1 MLVSNLEKKTKTTI
15 THLIRQCRILFEE
28 LDNTVC
34 QLRMIHA
41 EALDLVQRNQDPGQ
55 EKLVLFLERQSKTVD
70 DGSQDFQQLCN
81 SIEPLGLVGELEE
94 NVVDRPSN
102 V

>member
-1 MLVSNLEKKTKTTI
+1 
-15 THLIRQCRILFEE
+15 
-28 LDNTVC
+28 
-34 QLRMIHA
+34 MIHA
-41 EALDLVQRNQDPGQ
+41 ETLDLVQRNQDPGQ
-55 EKLVLFLERQSKTVD
+55 EKLVLLLKRQREAVD

-81 SIEPLGLVGELEE
+81 SIKSLGLVGELEE